1 MNKIY
6 RELEEKRNA
15 LEGNLKEAE
24 INLKMYQDQSVHNT
38 SFISSTR
45 KQLRMLSGVQQKQQ
59 QQQRGVYK
67 EQQYQ
72 EVIEQEEEQV
82 VQRYQY
88 QTY

>member
-15 LEGNLKEAE
+15 LESNLKDAE
-24 INLKMYQDQSVHNT
+24 INMKMYQDQSVHNT
-38 SFISSTR
+38 SFISSAR

-59 QQQRGVYK
+59 QRGVYK
-67 EQQYQ
+67 EQQHQ